1 LERMV
6 TILLEKETVG
16 TDEVAQIFS
25 DVPKWEHDPDGSL
38 RIRPP
43 SQPPV
48 SEPGVAA
55 AVPVEEAVSEGKAP
69 SRKPRVLPR
78 LKPADA
84 PGS

>member
-1 LERMV
+1 MV
-6 TILLEKETVG
+6 NILLEKETVG

-43 SQPPV
+43 SLPSRV
-48 SEPGVAA
+48 EPGVAA
-55 AVPVEEAVSEGKAP
+55 AVAVEESASAEKPP
-69 SRKPRVLPR
+69 SRKPRVMPR